1 MMESLWLAGLLFANI
16 WTAGGVNSDDQEQA
30 PASGTPAPVAVRP
43 WEQDRPDNYLPKVI
57 PPLED
62 GDDGSQPPS
71 NQEILAALPAFARGI
86 PYVYDQYRDDLSI
99 TTEKLVDRVDPPRF
113 FPLIGTAQLHHVHW
127 KCTVTFTQVVEI
139 QNPLPF
145 TCRTQ
150 QSEVVYIDKDH
161 LHLSVEKDEAARQ
174 RQTAAEMM
182 GAAET
187 SEPPLYCP
195 GGHFGP
201 PAKQA
206 QTQAAGKIY
215 VIVATGEDEQ
225 NVTVLPARE
234 QSVTDAVDSVDS
246 LPIERIRKVRV
257 YRDGG
262 ETILL
267 VDWKAI
273 VQADLPATN
282 YQLEAGDRV
291 FVYLDRPSDS
301 ERGRQKTPAPMTSAG
316 PKAVRLD
323 MIIAGLDREKAPE
336 ATLKKIGLSSPG
348 TFNSTWTETAV
359 AEGQQDC
366 EAIARSLQEPGA
378 LKVLAHPRMTV
389 DNGSW
394 AAVAP
399 GSDVPPGQPEIAVRA
414 YAYAM
419 ADGTIQLEIA
429 ADVTTRGSDGTY
441 STRYIHA
448 TKRLDQGGTLLFT
461 GNYTEIIEAEPVGF
475 WKAVLIGLGAAEGSA
490 GDQTFEREMLI
501 IVTPHVEAPVDTP
514 DGKSGDA
521 ETAGGQPAL
530 EEQPADTSLE
540 EQVLAF
546 MKAIFGP
553 AGDDEPAEE
562 PPVTVTA
569 GSSPF
574 PIASINAGR
583 LYVVVNGGQAD
594 QQVEVVAYQ
603 GQTVLD
609 LVTGID
615 AVTADNVTGIW
626 VTRHAPDGSGG
637 FQVISIDWKLLMQT
651 GQSGVDL
658 EAGDRLSLTLR
669 PETADSN
676 VYVVIKGG
684 SEGEEV
690 SMIPFNGQSVL
701 DLIGDLDGVTADNVQ
716 KIWVTRPGGE
726 DEEDTVIE
734 IDWKSLI
741 QSGRAGVELAPGD
754 RLNITIKADDGVT
767 IDDVV
772 RMSSVGASDDVIIRQ
787 MELTNAAFD
796 LTCDDIVYL
805 REQGVSNRIIRAMQE
820 RRASSMVVGGLLGT
834 GVPATVGSSQD
845 RASRY
850 EKIMEAQ
857 AVAGQFQFRVE
868 GEPNA
873 FVEIPEQ
880 RNTARGSD
888 AEEQS
893 ADAQSAMA
901 PVAEL
906 LAAFSD
912 EWTCDGSKT
921 SIGLAARV
929 YLLAK
934 NSVGKESTVDADGCL
949 FVEVFDLASGAP
961 VKVAEWRF
969 DADSLKNLKHVD
981 IVGAGYTVFLPWD
994 NGRPKPAQV
1003 ELRVVYMPENVGQPV
1018 HAEPQVLHLR
1028 PTGKPEGEAAPE

>member
-57 PPLED
+57 PPLEE

-99 TTEKLVDRVDPPRF
+99 TTEKLVDRIDPPRF

-225 NVTVLPARE
+225 DVTVLPARE
-234 QSVTDAVDSVDS
+234 QSVTDAVESVDS
-246 LPIERIRKVRV
+246 LPLERIRKVRV

-553 AGDDEPAEE
+553 AGDDEPAE
-562 PPVTVTA
+562 PITVTA

-626 VTRHAPDGSGG
+626 VTRHTPDDNGG

-684 SEGEEV
+684 SDGAEVYMVHLHGE
-690 SMIPFNGQSVL
+690 SML
-701 DLIGDLDGVTADNVQ
+701 DLIADFDAVNADNVQ

-820 RRASSMVVGGLLGT
+820 RTKSVDLSSPPQLSKYSQTYPDQAFELLRPG
-834 GVPATVGSSQD
+834 
-845 RASRY
+845 R
-850 EKIMEAQ
+850 
-857 AVAGQFQFRVE
+857 
-868 GEPNA
+868 
-873 FVEIPEQ
+873 EQ
-880 RNTARGSD
+880 S
-888 AEEQS
+888 EEQS
-893 ADAQSAMA
+893 ADAEGNPRTQPPVTQVTPYWHDNLQFA
-901 PVAEL
+901 PDAVTG
-906 LAAFSD
+906 
-912 EWTCDGSKT
+912 EWTPGV
-921 SIGLAARV
+921 AAHV
-929 YLLAK
+929 WLINGETNEK
-934 NSVGKESTVDADGCL
+934 VEADGCL
-949 FVEVFDLASGAP
+949 HVEMFDVTSSEP
-961 VKVAEWRF
+961 VKIAEWRF
-969 DADSLKNLKHVD
+969 DAATLKSLKRSD
-981 IVGAGYTVFLPWD
+981 GGTGYALFLPWED
-994 NGRPKPAQV
+994 YRSEVAQV